1 MVNMSD
7 NKKTNAMRILE
18 KDNIPYSVKT
28 YEVDEDNLDAIN
40 VAKKANINIDLV
52 YKTIVMINEK
62 KEVFVFCLPAEFD
75 VSLKKAKKI
84 TNSNKIELLK
94 LNDLK
99 NITGYIRGG
108 CSPIGMKKQYTT
120 YLSDIAQLEDSIYI
134 SAGIRGMQLIL
145 NPDDLIKC
153 ISATYED
160 FI

>member
-1 MVNMSD
+1 M
-7 NKKTNAMRILE
+7 
-18 KDNIPYSVKT
+18 
-28 YEVDEDNLDAIN
+28 
-40 VAKKANINIDLV
+40 
-52 YKTIVMINEK
+52 
-62 KEVFVFCLPAEFD
+62 FCLPAEFD

>member
-62 KEVFVFCLPAEFD
+62 KKFLCFV
-75 VSLKKAKKI
+75 
-84 TNSNKIELLK
+84 
-94 LNDLK
+94 
-99 NITGYIRGG
+99 
-108 CSPIGMKKQYTT
+108 
-120 YLSDIAQLEDSIYI
+120 YLQNL
-134 SAGIRGMQLIL
+134 MLV
-145 NPDDLIKC
+145 
-153 ISATYED
+153 
-160 FI
+160 